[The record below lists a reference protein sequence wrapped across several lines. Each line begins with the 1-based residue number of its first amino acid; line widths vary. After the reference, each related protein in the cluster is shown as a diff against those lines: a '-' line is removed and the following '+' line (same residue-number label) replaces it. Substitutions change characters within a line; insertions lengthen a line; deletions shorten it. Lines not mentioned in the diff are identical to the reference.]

1 MPRTANQKTKL
12 LYVMRL
18 VLQESDEA
26 HPLSTEDLI
35 RRLSEAGIKAER
47 KSIYSDV
54 ETLRAF
60 GLDVHGTRGR
70 SAGYYIGSREFELPE
85 IKLLIDSVQA
95 SKFITERK
103 TMQLIRKL
111 AGLTSVHEAALM
123 KRQLY
128 VKNRIKSMNESIYYN
143 VDAIHQ
149 AIAEDKQIE
158 FRYSSYTVTKEKKF
172 RRNGRP
178 YRVSPLALSWAE
190 ENYYLIA
197 YEAEAGKIKHFRVD
211 KMDGIRV
218 TEKFR
223 QGKDLLPEKDM
234 GEYARKNFSMFG
246 GEEQTVTMRFSNR
259 MIGVVIDTFGKDVP
273 ISSVD
278 EDHFQI
284 RATVA
289 VSPQFFGWLFGLDGE
304 AAITAPR
311 EVMEAFRAQMER
323 VKSPFGA

>member
-1 MPRTANQKTKL
+1 MPRAANQKEKV
-12 LYVMRL
+12 LYVMKIL
-18 VLQESDEA
+18 LQETDEA
-26 HPLSTEDLI
+26 HPLSTEEI
-35 RRLSEAGIKAER
+35 IEKLSEAGVKAER
-47 KSIYSDV
+47 KSIYSDM

-60 GLDVHGTRGR
+60 GLDVHGTKGR
-70 SAGYYIGSREFELPE
+70 SAGYYVGERDFELPE
-85 IKLLIDSVQA
+85 IKLLIDSVQS

-111 AGLTSVHEAALM
+111 AGLMSVHEAALM

-149 AIAEDKQIE
+149 AIAEDK
-158 FRYSSYTVTKEKKF
+158 
-172 RRNGRP
+172 
-178 YRVSPLALSWAE
+178 PLALSWAD

-304 AAITAPR
+304 VAITAPR
-311 EVMEAFRAQMER
+311 EVMEAFQAQMER